1 MNDMNDIMNV
11 WIADCVKIYG
21 CFASVIRSRLFLSWL
36 WDLCPVELGE
46 VRGLIRLRRAR
57 YSQEGLKAFYRRP
70 LNIVDF
76 WTKVLTHSEIF
87 FAIV

>member
-1 MNDMNDIMNV
+1 MFV
-11 WIADCVKIYG
+11 LGLVLPQQFVLDC
-21 CFASVIRSRLFLSWL
+21 SRL

-70 LNIVDF
+70 LKIVDDCGLLD
-76 WTKVLTHSEIF
+76 KSIDLL
-87 FAIV
+87 